1 LAKRSENLMMRTAST
16 AMPRFVGPA
25 KDKSTRRRIVIV
37 IVIVIAG
44 CPQRP
49 SAMKV

>member
-1 LAKRSENLMMRTAST
+1 MMRTAST

-25 KDKSTRRRIVIV
+25 KDKSTGRRTVIE
-37 IVIVIAG
+37 IVIAG